1 MKYIKSLGLFFIILL
16 VLNLIISIF
25 SYFEIINLNITKIF
39 MIISMLLSGLISG
52 IYLGL
57 NSNNKGYLEGI
68 KLSLIILI
76 IFTFFNLILRNF
88 NCITIIYYIII
99 ILIISIGSMIGINT
113 KKSK

>member
-16 VLNLIISIF
+16 TLNILISIF

-76 IFTFFNLILRNF
+76 IFTFFNLLLRNF

-99 ILIISIGSMIGINT
+99 ILIISIGSMIGINK

>member
-1 MKYIKSLGLFFIILL
+1 MKYIKSLGLFFIIILF
-16 VLNLIISIF
+16 LNIIISLL
-25 SYFEIINLNITKIF
+25 SYFEIINLNITKIM
-39 MIISMLLSGLISG
+39 MIISLIISGLISG

-57 NSNNKGYLEGI
+57 NSNSKGYLEGI

-88 NCITIIYYIII
+88 NCLTILYYLII
-99 ILIISIGSMIGINT
+99 ILIISIGSMIGINK

>member
-16 VLNLIISIF
+16 ALNIIISIF

-57 NSNNKGYLEGI
+57 YSNNKGYLEGI

-76 IFTFFNLILRNF
+76 IFNLILRNF

-99 ILIISIGSMIGINT
+99 ILIISIGSMIGINK

>member
-1 MKYIKSLGLFFIILL
+1 MKYIKSLGLFFIIILF
-16 VLNLIISIF
+16 LNIIISFFI
-25 SYFEIINLNITKIF
+25 YFEIINLNLTKIM
-39 MIISMLLSGLISG
+39 MIISLIISGLISG

-57 NSNNKGYLEGI
+57 NSNCKGYLEGI

-88 NCITIIYYIII
+88 NCLTILYYLII
-99 ILIISIGSMIGINT
+99 ILIISIGSMIGINK

>member
-16 VLNLIISIF
+16 TLNILISIF
-25 SYFEIINLNITKIF
+25 SYFEIIDLNITKIF

-76 IFTFFNLILRNF
+76 IFTFFNLLLRNF

-99 ILIISIGSMIGINT
+99 ILIISIGSMIGINK